1 MTFIRLV
8 FRMIWRNSALMAFF
22 TERPV
27 ASDA

>member
-8 FRMIWRNSALMAFF
+8 FRMIWRNSVLMAFLI
-22 TERPV
+22 ERPV